1 MSVRR
6 LDSTKPIIEI
16 IWEGIVSPE
25 HVEQANTE
33 IQRIAEQLGNSFD
46 VLVDMRNM
54 KAFPQDTKE
63 KIVEHQKLLTQWGM
77 KRASVAVGGAIAKMQ
92 LNRISKE
99 SAHQTE
105 FQWET
110 YDEALSFLLK

>member
-16 IWEGIVSPE
+16 IWEGIVFPE
-25 HVEQANTE
+25 HVEQTNTE

-63 KIVEHQKLLTQWGM
+63 KLWNT
-77 KRASVAVGGAIAKMQ
+77 R
-92 LNRISKE
+92 N
-99 SAHQTE
+99 
-105 FQWET
+105 
-110 YDEALSFLLK
+110 Y

>member
-33 IQRIAEQLGNSFD
+33 IQRIAEQLGSSFD

-54 KAFPQDTKE
+54 KAFLR
-63 KIVEHQKLLTQWGM
+63 IQKKNCGAPETTDAMGYE
-77 KRASVAVGGAIAKMQ
+77 ASQCSRRWCDRQNAIESDFQRIGAP
-92 LNRISKE
+92 
-99 SAHQTE
+99 
-105 FQWET
+105 
-110 YDEALSFLLK
+110 D